1 VELGPLQVEVS
12 SNERRYSA
20 GGFGV
25 NEELTNDG
33 AGGQDR
39 QISAISCAVEVVK
52 TTRIAATVIPDH
64 RHGTRVA
71 GDVKRRDTAT
81 ANDDGKKRGA
91 ILIRG
96 RQKDLTS
103 GPPDVTK
110 DRIARED
117 PRFLN
122 ESNVPRKVGQVSPTS
137 LKRGHIN
144 RQNNRAGA
152 RAGGLTNEDL
162 PAVASLRTTRRTVQK
177 DPSGSLTTARRQ

>member
-1 VELGPLQVEVS
+1 VELGPLQVEIS
-12 SNERRYSA
+12 SNERRHSA

-25 NEELTNDG
+25 DEELTNDG
-33 AGGQDR
+33 ACGEDR
-39 QISAISCAVEVVK
+39 QISAISSAVEVVE
-52 TTRIAATVIPDH
+52 TTRIAATVVPDH

-81 ANDDGKKRGA
+81 ADNDGKKRSA

-122 ESNVPRKVGQVSPTS
+122 EGNIPREVGQVSPTS
-137 LKRGHIN
+137 LKRGHIY

-162 PAVASLRTTRRTVQK
+162 PAVASLRTTSRAIQK
-177 DPSGSLTTARRQ
+177 DPSGSLTTAKR